1 MMKKTCKLF
10 VTILI
15 LLTVLSAVFACTK
28 KDEDKKYIT
37 VSDVPSLASV
47 QQDGTLYFEWLRPYD
62 ADKPTLFVF
71 HGEEDAETTFTMNL
85 SRQVYTDGIF
95 TNTAGYKG
103 SMRTDAEK
111 KYYNIDYY
119 WLDVAE
125 SNVAVFHW
133 ERFSD
138 ENETASVIA
147 KIFTGYKSRYKVGG
161 SYKEEVFAYPLA
173 DVVFALYLQEA
184 AKVSLSAK
192 EIRFAGAGVGAL
204 LAEAVATRAV
214 QSGIADICPYR
225 VALCDAPLS
234 AGMVTFDTEW
244 LGAFKE
250 KGTAGLISRMNVIVA
265 TVGTTVEIYESKEVS
280 ASGVSYAYAYDSGAR
295 DDEAVTEARRS
306 AAFLEL
312 AESYSLSASF
322 DAYKAHKRIAL
333 DWYLYSV
340 IGSDDTTVG
349 YVAKNDSKNLALNNW
364 GTSDRRPILN
374 ERSISNADPEN
385 RGRSFGLSAW
395 TPTTY
400 VRALR
405 GVSFSQKTNA
415 VQGGYDIHGRENYRY
430 RSEYVL
436 NKFSSENYQVSD
448 MRYSLLCGWVYYDC
462 NGNDKIDDGMAKGYA
477 GTLSFSLSYETTD
490 AKTVIFSKMDVTAGD
505 DGFFAIRFE
514 DAEDETEG
522 VVIHENKKG
531 LTVISGICC
540 KGKDL
545 LCELSFKYPQGKT
558 NYFSKGISGTFYV
571 KTSGNNF
578 SNNSY
583 NTYFTTHTV
592 HTVLVANC
600 LFVDI

>member
-1 MMKKTCKLF
+1 MIKKTCKLLF
-10 VTILI
+10 TILV

-28 KDEDKKYIT
+28 KDEEKKYIT
-37 VSDVPSLASV
+37 VSDVPGLASV

-62 ADKPTLFVF
+62 ADKPTLVVF

-95 TNTAGYKG
+95 TNTAGYRG
-103 SMRTDAEK
+103 SLRTDAEK

-138 ENETASVIA
+138 ENDTASVVA
-147 KIFTGYKSRYKVGG
+147 KIFTAYKSRYKVGG
-161 SYKEEVFAYPLA
+161 AYKENVFSNSLA
-173 DVVFALYLQEA
+173 DVVFALYLQESQ
-184 AKVSLSAK
+184 KVSLSTK
-192 EIRFAGAGVGAL
+192 EIRFAGAGTGAL

-214 QSGIADICPYR
+214 QSGITDICPYR

-234 AGMVTFDTEW
+234 AGMVTFDTDW
-244 LGAFKE
+244 LGAVKE
-250 KGTAGLISRMNVIVA
+250 KGTAGLISKMNDIVA
-265 TVGTTVEIYESKEVS
+265 VVGTAVEIYESKEVTS
-280 ASGVSYAYAYDSGAR
+280 SGASYAYAYDNGAR
-295 DDEAVTEARRS
+295 EEEIMQEAIRS
-306 AAFLEL
+306 AAYLEL
-312 AESYSLSASF
+312 SESYSQSASF

-349 YVAKNDSKNLALNNW
+349 YVAKNDSQNLALNNW
-364 GTSDRRPILN
+364 GTNERRPILN
-374 ERSISNADPEN
+374 ERSIANADPEN
-385 RGRSFGLSAW
+385 RGRNFGLSAW

-405 GVSFSQKTNA
+405 GITFTQKTNA

-436 NKFSSENYQVSD
+436 EKFSSENYQVSD
-448 MRYSLLCGWVYYDC
+448 MRYSLLCGWVYYDR
-462 NGNDKIDDGMAKGYA
+462 NGNNKIDDGMGQGYA
-477 GTLSFSLSYETTD
+477 GTLSFSLSYETAD
-490 AKTVIFSKMDVTAGD
+490 AKNVVFSKQDVTAGD
-505 DGFFAIRFE
+505 DGFFVIRFE
-514 DAEDETEG
+514 DAADTTEG
-522 VVIHENKKG
+522 VVIRENKKG

-540 KGKDL
+540 KEKDL
-545 LCELSFKYPQGKT
+545 FCELSFKYPQGKT
-558 NYFSKGISGTFYV
+558 NYFSKGITGTFYV

-583 NTYFTTHTV
+583 DTYFTTHTV